1 MHDLA
6 LDRTVA
12 AARRGWLVAAAAVL
26 FVAAASGPRV
36 ALAAESHA
44 SRCAQ
49 TVSLFRKAGESA
61 SFFGRSYG
69 WAVFPNIGKGG
80 LGVGGAY
87 GNGCVFAG
95 GRRTGGTKMV
105 QLSVGFQA
113 GGQAYSQIVFF
124 KDKRAYDEFTSG
136 NFEFGAG
143 ASAVAI
149 TAAASAQAGSAGTSA
164 GASVTKDQARTE
176 GDFVKGMAVFTIAKG
191 GLMYEAALA
200 GQKFSFEAG
209 G

>member
-1 MHDLA
+1 MT
-6 LDRTVA
+6 DRRSVRAVARCAWIAVA
-12 AARRGWLVAAAAVL
+12 ATVVPAGAA
-26 FVAAASGPRV
+26 F
-36 ALAAESHA
+36 AEDNA

-49 TVSLFRKAGESA
+49 TVQLFRKAGESGH
-61 SFFGRSYG
+61 FFGKSYG

-87 GNGCVFAG
+87 GNGCVYAG
-95 GRRTGGTKMV
+95 GRRTGATSMV

-124 KDKRAYDEFTSG
+124 RDKRAYDEFTSG

-143 ASAVAI
+143 VSAIAI
-149 TAAASAQAGSAGTSA
+149 TAAAGAQAGSSGTSA

-176 GDFVKGMAVFTIAKG
+176 GDFVKGMAVFTVAKG

-200 GQKFSFEAG
+200 GQKFKFKAG

>member
-1 MHDLA
+1 MNTRSIALKIASARRVSMLA
-6 LDRTVA
+6 AALVVLGVA
-12 AARRGWLVAAAAVL
+12 A
-26 FVAAASGPRV
+26 GPRV
-36 ALAAESHA
+36 AHAAETHA
-44 SRCAQ
+44 SRCAE
-49 TVSLFRKAGESA
+49 TVQLFRKAGESGH
-61 SFFGRSYG
+61 FFGKSYG

-87 GNGCVFAG
+87 GNGCVYAG
-95 GRRTGGTKMV
+95 GRHTGATSMV

-136 NFEFGAG
+136 NFEFTAG
-143 ASAVAI
+143 ASAIAI
-149 TAAASAQAGSAGTSA
+149 TAAAGAQAGSSGTSA

-176 GDFVKGMAVFTIAKG
+176 GDFVKGMAVFTVAKG
-191 GLMYEAALA
+191 GLMYEATLA
-200 GQKFSFEAG
+200 GQKFKFKAG